1 VTDGLMTIEYLSTM
15 QQKRTSAKRKEEL
28 EEEGRYREKSLL
40 NSAST
45 SGASS

>member
-1 VTDGLMTIEYLSTM
+1 MTDGLMTIEYLSTL
-15 QQKRTSAKRKEEL
+15 QQRRISAKRKDEL

-45 SGASS
+45 SGVIS